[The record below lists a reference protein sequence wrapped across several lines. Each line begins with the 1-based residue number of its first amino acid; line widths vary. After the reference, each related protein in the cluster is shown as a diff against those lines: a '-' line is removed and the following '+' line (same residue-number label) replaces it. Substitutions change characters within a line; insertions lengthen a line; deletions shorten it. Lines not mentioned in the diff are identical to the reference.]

1 MHPYIDPGLFILVP
15 PAHNVLRG
23 LLRQLFIFALKT
35 TAADL
40 SSLGIAPD
48 SHLAV
53 FDSAANLCSGPRS
66 SIRHAIVDEHT
77 RMGLKRA
84 QSLAGTRILNVVH
97 QACFIMSICCAC

>member
-35 TAADL
+35 TAAGL

-48 SHLAV
+48 NHLVV
-53 FDSAANLCSGPRS
+53 FDSAAKIFVQVLDHPSGMQLLMNSHER
-66 SIRHAIVDEHT
+66 V
-77 RMGLKRA
+77 
-84 QSLAGTRILNVVH
+84 
-97 QACFIMSICCAC
+97 